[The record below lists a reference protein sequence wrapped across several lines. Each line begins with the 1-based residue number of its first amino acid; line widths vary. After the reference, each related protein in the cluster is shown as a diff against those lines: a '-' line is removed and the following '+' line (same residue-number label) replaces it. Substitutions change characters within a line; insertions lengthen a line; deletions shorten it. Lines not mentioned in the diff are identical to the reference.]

1 MTIDEIMR
9 TAPVIPVLV
18 LDGDGDWAALAQH
31 SFRPA
36 CPSSKSP

>member
-18 LDGDGDWAALAQH
+18 LDGEGDWAELAE
-31 SFRPA
+31 SFV
-36 CPSSKSP
+36 